1 MTRWKALPSALDPR
15 TRQLVVRLRE
25 LKDHSGLSGS
35 ALASRTGY
43 SRSSWDRYL
52 NGRTLPPVGAIEALA
67 GVCGED
73 PARLLAL
80 RDVAQGARSAAEAE
94 EGSASDGTGAAPGT
108 TEPAQSPGG
117 DTVVLNSRAGAA
129 GSPDAPGTED
139 GGAEPAADSGETGPY
154 TEPSAHPGAGTAAQ
168 ARTGPA
174 PGPGGDRAESPA
186 SPAPAGKRG
195 NGRAAQP
202 IPWLAIALT
211 SVTTSA
217 VMLVGLAL
225 IAPWD
230 KGSSH
235 DDARPGPSAP
245 ENKPYTG
252 PVHPELGEFVYE
264 PGKEYECA
272 VSKDED
278 DGLMYSGYSRTRQ
291 ELIEKD
297 ASRWSVVEAQ
307 CLVTYHGMAPGP
319 ADGAFGNNT
328 ERSVKRL
335 QERAKIAVDGKV
347 GPDTWK
353 VLRSER

>member
-80 RDVAQGARSAAEAE
+80 RDVAQGARSAAGAE
-94 EGSASDGTGAAPGT
+94 EESASGGAGAAES
-108 TEPAQSPGG
+108 TE
-117 DTVVLNSRAGAA
+117 DTVALNSGAGQA
-129 GSPDAPGTED
+129 GSPDLPGPEGAAAGPASDLGATGADAEPSGLSGP
-139 GGAEPAADSGETGPY
+139 GGA
-154 TEPSAHPGAGTAAQ
+154 
-168 ARTGPA
+168 ARTGA
-174 PGPGGDRAESPA
+174 GSVPGPGDGPQERPETAGDKRAV
-186 SPAPAGKRG
+186 GRG
-195 NGRAAQP
+195 AQP

-217 VMLVGLAL
+217 VMLIGLAL